1 VRIELLDAC
10 HAGEPRVCVAGI
22 SAFGL

>member
-10 HAGEPRVCVAGI
+10 HAGEPRVCAAGI